1 MFCLHREENHAVI
14 CCTQRAIDVCTNVL
28 VACDR
33 LLCPKENQKSVWV
46 AFVKTIF
53 LAGLACYEAIPLNAC
68 AIWKVQMLLLLL
80 CTVLPS

>member
-1 MFCLHREENHAVI
+1 M
-14 CCTQRAIDVCTNVL
+14 
-28 VACDR
+28 
-33 LLCPKENQKSVWV
+33 SVWV

-68 AIWKVQMLLLLL
+68 AIWKVQMLLLLQ